1 MSRRFL
7 YMAVENLC
15 ASPISHTLHRINP
28 SRLFYPKGSPER
40 AAAAAAPAA
49 RAMTM
54 EAAEAKTEVAAADA
68 VKARLPRPSMT
79 FSSPDVDN
87 VVDTDFALIGRSKD
101 RIVALHRAHFED
113 STGCRITTQG
123 SAVLYDD
130 ASHSFRALPDI
141 TATLPHGEVAP
152 VAVGDDLYFIHS
164 TRFAPDDKEK
174 YVHAFIR
181 DPAGDGGW
189 HWHSFPPP
197 PVEGGAAGAYAV
209 VDRSHIWAS
218 TRSHGTYSM
227 DTATGVWSK
236 ASESPLPFMGRAEY
250 VPELGLWFGFP
261 NDDTRGWDRGL
272 LCAWDLKSAG
282 AGAAPIEARGVWEG
296 FTVPSG
302 SYVRSQYLVHL
313 GDGGRFCVA
322 KLFDMTKPPP
332 ASCCARCYYDA
343 CPPDIGFA
351 VLTGVE
357 VERCDSGE
365 LRMIKHR
372 SRKYSLGET
381 RTSHA
386 VL

>member
-15 ASPISHTLHRINP
+15 ASPVSHTLHRINP
-28 SRLFYPKGSPER
+28 SRLFYPK
-40 AAAAAAPAA
+40 
-49 RAMTM
+49 
-54 EAAEAKTEVAAADA
+54 EANTRAKTEVAAADA
-68 VKARLPRPSMT
+68 VKARLPPPSMT

-87 VVDTDFALIGRSKD
+87 VVETDFALIGRSKD
-101 RIVALHRAHFED
+101 KIVALHRAHFD
-113 STGCRITTQG
+113 DTKYYRVTTQG

-130 ASHSFRALPDI
+130 APHSFRALPDI

-164 TRFAPDDKEK
+164 TRFAPNDKDR

-218 TRSHGTYSM
+218 TRGHGTYSM

-236 ASESPLPFMGRAEY
+236 ASDSPLPFMGRAEY
-250 VPELGLWFGFP
+250 APELGLWF
-261 NDDTRGWDRGL
+261 GWDRGL

-282 AGAAPIEARGVWEG
+282 AGAAPMELWEG
-296 FTVPSG
+296 FTLPRG

-322 KLFDMTKPPP
+322 KLFEMIKPPP
-332 ASCCARCYYDA
+332 TSCCARCYYDN
-343 CPPDIGFA
+343 CPPKIGFA
-351 VLTGVE
+351 VLTGME

-381 RTSHA
+381 RISHA

>member
-15 ASPISHTLHRINP
+15 ASPVSHTVNRINP
-28 SRLFYPKGSPER
+28 SRLFYPKAKER
-40 AAAAAAPAA
+40 A
-49 RAMTM
+49 RAM
-54 EAAEAKTEVAAADA
+54 TEVAAADA
-68 VKARLPRPSMT
+68 VKARLAHPSMT
-79 FSSPDVDN
+79 FSSSDVDN

-101 RIVALHRAHFED
+101 KIVALHRAHLED
-113 STGCRITTQG
+113 IRGCRITTQG

-152 VAVGDDLYFIHS
+152 VAVGE
-164 TRFAPDDKEK
+164 TRPC
-174 YVHAFIR
+174 
-181 DPAGDGGW
+181 GGGW
-189 HWHSFPPP
+189 QWHSFPPP

-227 DTATGVWSK
+227 DHGH
-236 ASESPLPFMGRAEY
+236 G
-250 VPELGLWFGFP
+250 
-261 NDDTRGWDRGL
+261 DRL
-272 LCAWDLKSAG
+272 
-282 AGAAPIEARGVWEG
+282 WEG
-296 FTVPSG
+296 FTVPRG
-302 SYVRSQYLVHL
+302 SYVRSHLVHL
-313 GDGGRFCVA
+313 GDGGRFCVT
-322 KLFDMTKPPP
+322 KFFEMTKPPP
-332 ASCCARCYYDA
+332 ASCCARCYYDN
-343 CPPDIGFA
+343 CPPEIGFA
-351 VLTGVE
+351 VLIGVE
-357 VERCDSGE
+357 VERYGSGE